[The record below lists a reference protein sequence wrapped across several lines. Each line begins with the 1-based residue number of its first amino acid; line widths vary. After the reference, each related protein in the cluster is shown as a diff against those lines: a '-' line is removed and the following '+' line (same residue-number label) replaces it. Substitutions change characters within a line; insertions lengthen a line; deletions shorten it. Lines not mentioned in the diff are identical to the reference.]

1 MNQTTCSNRF
11 GQKRSLG
18 IFAAVIIFLI
28 IALAEG
34 LYLGENF
41 VARTPNTKP
50 TPALLPFDFRLDVSP
65 ANSTVIQ
72 GKSVQ
77 VNVTITYMKGS
88 PENVTL
94 NTSGIPDGTDYTF
107 SQPQGTPRINSTFN
121 CILTLH
127 VSEAVPTNAYN
138 ITVNA
143 IAENG
148 KTYYSPYLLSVLSSK
163 VSLSG
168 TVSEGEWIPTQII
181 FEQLSPSGATVQTF
195 TVPIQSGNYAISLP
209 NKQFYQ

>member
-1 MNQTTCSNRF
+1 
-11 GQKRSLG
+11 
-18 IFAAVIIFLI
+18 
-28 IALAEG
+28 
-34 LYLGENF
+34 
-41 VARTPNTKP
+41 
-50 TPALLPFDFRLDVSP
+50 LDVSP
-65 ANSTVIQ
+65 ANSTVVQ

-107 SQPQGTPRINSTFN
+107 SQPQGTSGINSTFN